1 MCGSCKGNQKPPHN
15 NPGATDGIEISVLI
29 KKRLAAADQERYGL
43 NFSMKKTFLIASLLW
58 LTSGGTLHPSAFVVA
73 NPAVVTP
80 ATSKPVPPSPV
91 ELLNPG
97 AKPRK
102 PLRFNPAPAIKQLG
116 SMTLNMDM
124 SITTAGT
131 PAEVSK
137 MPGTAIKFEA
147 TVTKVEPNGNI
158 HYLFRYLDFDAVSD
172 PNLPPATA
180 EKTRSQFNTFIREL
194 KGMVVVNNRGQTLS
208 INFVIPDKADPLLR
222 QIFSQLSQSIDQF
235 SAPLPEAAIGIGAQ
249 WRVTRNAE
257 ILGMNLQQTAIY
269 ELVNFQDGVATL
281 NVGVKQQ
288 VPVQSQVSSP
298 PESASK
304 GAMQIKSLNSSGQ
317 GQTRMQMNRL
327 IPLSAKLDLQSK
339 VEMEVRSADSKA
351 PTLIT
356 TVTSVEMVLTS
367 E

>member
-1 MCGSCKGNQKPPHN
+1 
-15 NPGATDGIEISVLI
+15 
-29 KKRLAAADQERYGL
+29 
-43 NFSMKKTFLIASLLW
+43 MKKTLSIASLLW

-73 NPAVVTP
+73 KPAVVTP
-80 ATSKPVPPSPV
+80 ATSKPVTPSPV

-97 AKPRK
+97 ANPRK
-102 PLRFNPAPAIKQLG
+102 PLRFNPAPATKQLG

-124 SITTAGT
+124 SIATAGT
-131 PAEVSK
+131 PAETSK
-137 MPGTAIKFEA
+137 IPGTALKFET
-147 TVTKVEPNGNI
+147 TVTKIEPNGNI
-158 HYLFRYLDFDAVSD
+158 HYQFRYLDFDAVAD
-172 PNLPPATA
+172 PNLPPATT
-180 EKTRSQFNTFIREL
+180 EKTRSQFNAFIKEL

-208 INFVIPDKADPLLR
+208 VNFVIPDNADPLLR
-222 QIFSQLSQSIDQF
+222 QIFSQLSESIDQF
-235 SAPLPEAAIGIGAQ
+235 SAPLPEAAIGVGAQ
-249 WRVTRNAE
+249 WRVSKDAE

-288 VPVQSQVSSP
+288 VPAQSQVSSP
-298 PESASK
+298 PELASK

-317 GQTRMQMNRL
+317 GQTRIQMNRL

-339 VEMEVRSADSKA
+339 VEMEVSSSDSKA

-356 TVTSVEMVLTS
+356 TVTKLDMVLTS